1 MKFFIV
7 CCCLLLFEEE
17 KKKQLILLPRLSLLP
32 LLPFFLLPFL
42 PSSSFLSSSIPSV
55 FSLPQVDR
63 LSTRGASNVDVLFA
77 TAWIV
82 GEYAPLLMRPKTNV
96 VEDGEEGIGGDDDI
110 ETIAGMSQ
118 EEAQEEAMARNAEG
132 NGRGG
137 ANATTQQLLLHEE
150 ISMAMLQT
158 RNLQLPML
166 VQCAFVHNALKVV
179 LGELVDVIVLS
190 LFVVGCWLVVGGCWW
205 D

>member
-1 MKFFIV
+1 
-7 CCCLLLFEEE
+7 
-17 KKKQLILLPRLSLLP
+17 
-32 LLPFFLLPFL
+32 
-42 PSSSFLSSSIPSV
+42 
-55 FSLPQVDR
+55 VDR

-96 VEDGEEGIGGDDDI
+96 VEGGEEGIGGDDDI

-132 NGRGG
+132 NGCGG
-137 ANATTQQLLLHEE
+137 TNATTQQLLLHEE

-179 LGELVDVIVLS
+179 LGELVVVIVLS
-190 LFVVGCWLVVGGCWW
+190 LFVVGC
-205 D
+205 